1 MRQVGWYPIY
11 LKKSRSEEV
20 MTYARLFG
28 SPNDMMHSYHSIQRL
43 GLVQLALDC
52 EGINLEMG
60 YRVLPWVDLKKV
72 KSCVI
77 MRTQY

>member
-11 LKKSRSEEV
+11 LKKGKSEEV
-20 MTYARLFG
+20 MTHARLFG

-52 EGINLEMG
+52 EGISLEMG
-60 YRVLPWVDLKKV
+60 YRILSQLE
-72 KSCVI
+72 I
-77 MRTQY
+77 E